1 MERQNQESEK
11 STQFALKQTQQQHVW
26 PDSHGQSLE
35 WFGPSSNSHC
45 PPPSENH
52 LPAVLPPSHLGPL
65 GKNWLS
71 GQAPATLHSPP
82 ANSPGSAKELSPKQ
96 LAPITQN
103 QLEAFGCRSLAWV
116 EICLT
121 VLLALDISGCLG
133 AWETAVR
140 STIRGRRH
148 M

>member
-1 MERQNQESEK
+1 MYQGEKALPLGEAKTGVRESTE
-11 STQFALKQTQQQHVW
+11 FALKQTQQQHVW

-35 WFGPSSNSHC
+35 WFGPSSNSYC

-71 GQAPATLHSPP
+71 GQAPATIQSPP

-103 QLEAFGCRSLAWV
+103 QLEAFGWGEPGQQIPGLSGNLPHSL
-116 EICLT
+116 T
-121 VLLALDISGCLG
+121 
-133 AWETAVR
+133 
-140 STIRGRRH
+140 ST
-148 M
+148 